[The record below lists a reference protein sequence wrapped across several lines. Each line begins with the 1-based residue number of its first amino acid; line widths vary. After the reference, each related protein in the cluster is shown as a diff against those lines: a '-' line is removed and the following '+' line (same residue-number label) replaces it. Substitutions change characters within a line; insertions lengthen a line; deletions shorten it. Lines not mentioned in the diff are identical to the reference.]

1 MQLVHKLFTGVMRNH
16 IYKNIN
22 ACRNGEMTREA
33 FISTYIG
40 RKTIHSDA
48 INQIY
53 NDIMEHSITDDII
66 VDRIVDIIIASFN
79 TFNK

>member
-22 ACRNGEMTREA
+22 ACRNSEMTREA

-40 RKTIHSDA
+40 RKTTHLDA